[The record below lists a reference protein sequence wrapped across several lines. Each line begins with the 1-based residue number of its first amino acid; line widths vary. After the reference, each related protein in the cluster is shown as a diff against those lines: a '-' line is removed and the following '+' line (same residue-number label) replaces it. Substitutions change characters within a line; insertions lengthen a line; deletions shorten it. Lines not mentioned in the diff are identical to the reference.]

1 MSSSPSP
8 AQQLPRVPSPQN
20 MIDQIRQVIA
30 TAETSITDQH
40 SRAEKEC
47 EQITEQERHRKIS
60 LNAAKKALEMATC
73 EMQAVKEALGE
84 ISNFTQADKTVN
96 CISNGEDE
104 HGPID
109 TDKRNA
115 VAEEVRSSQTQLFF
129 QQIRSATLN
138 LVESKLSDCHKAIA
152 KAIEERLR
160 TYSEAVAVAERK
172 VAELERQVEELIV
185 RRSEMEA
192 LMLIYRGLSA
202 LQEKRV
208 EEIDMP

>member
-1 MSSSPSP
+1 
-8 AQQLPRVPSPQN
+8 

-47 EQITEQERHRKIS
+47 EQITEQERYLKIN
-60 LNAAKKALEMATC
+60 LNAAKKALEMAAC
-73 EMQAVKEALGE
+73 QMQAVKEALDE

-96 CISNGEDE
+96 CISNGVGTQTWEDE

-115 VAEEVRSSQTQLFF
+115 VAEEARSSQTQLFF
-129 QQIRSATLN
+129 QQIHSATLN
-138 LVESKLSDCHKAIA
+138 LVESKLSDRYKAIVE
-152 KAIEERLR
+152 AIEKRLR
-160 TYSEAVAVAERK
+160 ISSEAVAIAERK
-172 VAELERQVEELIV
+172 VTKLEKQVEELIA

-192 LMLIYRGLSA
+192 LILVYRGL
-202 LQEKRV
+202 LDLHEKRV
-208 EEIDMP
+208 EEIDML